1 MASEGQDASK
11 NSCPL
16 YPDARLM
23 AYSAAVILAFASQ
36 CAPSVAPETVLAIVQ
51 TESSGDPFALN
62 VNGGRQ
68 PARQGNTADAAATA
82 QRFVAAGYSVDLGLG
97 QINSRNMRWLGLTW
111 ETVFD
116 PCTNVAALARVLTTN
131 YNAVKAGR
139 DPQTALRVALSMY
152 NTGSQTRGF
161 RNGYVA
167 KVVGNAS
174 IANAPASYA
183 STSPAAVVATSA
195 NGDLRELLASEN
207 TAPQA
212 PVAKPRPAPPPKWNV
227 FERAAY
233 DRETQILA
241 GKERTSI

>member
-1 MASEGQDASK
+1 
-11 NSCPL
+11 
-16 YPDARLM
+16 M
-23 AYSAAVILAFASQ
+23 AYSAAAILALASQ

-68 PARQGNTADAAATA
+68 PARQTNAVDAAATA
-82 QRFVAAGYSVDLGLG
+82 RRYVAAGYSVDLGLG
-97 QINSRNMRWLGLTW
+97 QINSRNMRWLGLNW

-131 YNAVKAGR
+131 YNAARAGR

-167 KVVGNAS
+167 KVVGNAGV
-174 IANAPASYA
+174 ANSGISYA
-183 STSPAAVVATSA
+183 STMPAAPAPAVS
-195 NGDLRELLASEN
+195 DLRELLISEN
-207 TAPQA
+207 AAPQA
-212 PVAKPRPAPPPKWNV
+212 PTTTSRPPPPPKWNV

-241 GKERTSI
+241 ETERSSI

>member
-1 MASEGQDASK
+1 
-11 NSCPL
+11 
-16 YPDARLM
+16 M
-23 AYSAAVILAFASQ
+23 AYSAATLLALASQ
-36 CAPSVAPETVLAIVQ
+36 CAPSVAPETVLAIIQ
-51 TESSGDPFALN
+51 TESSGEPFALN

-68 PARQGNTADAAATA
+68 PARQSNAGDAAATA
-82 QRFVAAGYSVDLGLG
+82 RRYVASGYSVDLGLG

-131 YNAVKAGR
+131 YNAVSAGR

-167 KVVGNAS
+167 KVVGNAG
-174 IANAPASYA
+174 IADMQVSYITTASQPIEE
-183 STSPAAVVATSA
+183 TS
-195 NGDLRELLASEN
+195 GDLRTIIVAEN
-207 TAPQA
+207 AAQQA
-212 PVAKPRPAPPPKWNV
+212 PPRPAPPPRWNL

-233 DRETQILA
+233 EREIKVLTNN
-241 GKERTSI
+241 ERGSI